1 MDQNYKEVEEIL
13 ENPGIL
19 IFKLSNP
26 SKVFPEKKRTNKYG
40 MNEVN
45 AIKEN
50 IINIFQDISGNIE
63 KFKDQSPEYLGH
75 IINNLKSKYNSK
87 STKFYFP
94 GLQVINMDRE
104 KLNFFTHYPDRF
116 LLCEKSDGV
125 RYLLIQYRNG
135 ICHIVARNLE
145 FFEIY
150 ISEKL
155 PPSQN
160 GKEWDIDYLLDGE
173 LILDDVNE
181 EIDDKSKFIKFKGKN
196 KKINFLIFDAVVIK
210 GVNYGHLPFYK
221 RLDIFSKVFK
231 DEYETNKYIK
241 NCAKSFANKVKEELK
256 LMKSMNNKIID
267 FPNPGKLEKN
277 IKSIV
282 PGTTTTSSANNKS
295 ITLYMKDYYNFND
308 VKKLNELIKLLPHHN
323 DGLIINVDDYPYYS
337 GQSCEIFKWK
347 PIEMNTIDFEIKY
360 NKNKDRYLLCVVIN
374 EADGSNKSSLL
385 PVEILCFESNEEKNK
400 FKNIYNQY
408 ENKLIAECFYDAD
421 LFNDEVAVNNYY
433 LSKIKNQKNDR
444 LSMELEDFPDNID
457 FKKDKENLKGGWR
470 FQRLRNDKSSCNYIN
485 TYQNIKICIKENLHM
500 EEVLSTVE
508 RNKKIMND
516 KNNKEAK
523 KYLDDYNS
531 ENKFMSALVWK
542 RFFKAN
548 ITEKNNPFDEGIFQS
563 NKKDDND
570 KNKKEEKELL
580 NKKRQKPDTD
590 KQEKDNDKDNNNGD
604 KNKDD
609 DLDDDDDGDDGDFD
623 KICDDDYGDD
633 LY

>member
-19 IFKLSNP
+19 VFKLSNP
-26 SKVFPEKKRTNKYG
+26 NKVFPEKKRTNKYEI
-40 MNEVN
+40 NEVN
-45 AIKEN
+45 VIKDN
-50 IINIFQDISGNIE
+50 IIKVFQDISENIE
-63 KFKDQSPEYLGH
+63 KFKNQNPEYLGH
-75 IINNLKSKYNSK
+75 IIKNLNSKYNNK
-87 STKFYFP
+87 SNKFIFP

-104 KLNFFTHYPDRF
+104 KLNFFTHYSDRF

-135 ICHIVARNLE
+135 ICHLVARNLE

-155 PPSQN
+155 PPSLYGGDWN
-160 GKEWDIDYLLDGE
+160 IDYLLDGE

-181 EIDDKSKFIKFKGKN
+181 EFDDRSKFIQFKGKH

-210 GVNYGHLPFYK
+210 GINYGHLPFYK

-231 DEYETNKYIK
+231 DEYEANKYIK
-241 NCAKSFANKVKEELK
+241 NCAKSFVNKVKEELSS
-256 LMKSMNNKIID
+256 MRSMNNKSID

-277 IKSIV
+277 IKVIV
-282 PGTTTTSSANNKS
+282 PGTTTTSNANNKS

-308 VKKLNELIKLLPHHN
+308 VGKLNELIKLLPHHN

-360 NKNKDRYLLCVVIN
+360 NKNKDRFLLCVVIN
-374 EADGSNKSSLL
+374 EGDGINKSSLL
-385 PVEILCFESNEEKNK
+385 PVEILCFESDEEKNK
-400 FKNIYNQY
+400 FKNIYNQN
-408 ENKLIAECFYDAD
+408 ENKLIAECFYDAN
-421 LFNDEVAVNNYY
+421 LFNDEVAINNYY

-444 LSMELEDFPDNID
+444 LSMKLEDFPDEID
-457 FKKDKENLKGGWR
+457 FKIDQKNLKGGWR
-470 FQRLRNDKSSCNYIN
+470 FQRLRNDKSSGNYIN
-485 TYQNIKICIKENLHM
+485 TYQNIKICIKENLHI
-500 EEVLSTVE
+500 EEVLFTVE
-508 RNKKIMND
+508 KNKSIMND
-516 KNNKEAK
+516 KNNKEIK
-523 KYLDDYNS
+523 KYIDDYNS

-548 ITEKNNPFDEGIFQS
+548 VIEKDDLYDEDFFHLR
-563 NKKDDND
+563 KKDDND
-570 KNKKEEKELL
+570 KNKKEEKEFL
-580 NKKRQKPDTD
+580 NKKRQKPDSTR
-590 KQEKDNDKDNNNGD
+590 QENEKEKEVNNDDNSKDDYDD
-604 KNKDD
+604 DD
-609 DLDDDDDGDDGDFD
+609 DLD
-623 KICDDDYGDD
+623 KLCDDDYGDD

>member
-19 IFKLSNP
+19 VFKLSNP
-26 SKVFPEKKRTNKYG
+26 NKVFPEKKRTNKYEI
-40 MNEVN
+40 NEVN
-45 AIKEN
+45 VIKDN
-50 IINIFQDISGNIE
+50 IIKVFQDISENIE
-63 KFKDQSPEYLGH
+63 KFKNQNPEYLGH
-75 IINNLKSKYNSK
+75 IIKNLNSKYNNK
-87 STKFYFP
+87 SNKFIFP

-104 KLNFFTHYPDRF
+104 KLNFFTHYSDRF

-135 ICHIVARNLE
+135 ICHLVARNLE

-155 PPSQN
+155 PPSQYGGDWN
-160 GKEWDIDYLLDGE
+160 IDYLLDGE

-181 EIDDKSKFIKFKGKN
+181 EFDDRSKFIQFKGKH

-210 GVNYGHLPFYK
+210 GINYGHLPFYK

-231 DEYETNKYIK
+231 DEYEANKYIK
-241 NCAKSFANKVKEELK
+241 NCAKSFVNKVKEELSS
-256 LMKSMNNKIID
+256 MRSMNNKSID

-277 IKSIV
+277 IKVIV
-282 PGTTTTSSANNKS
+282 PGTTTTSNANNKS

-308 VKKLNELIKLLPHHN
+308 VGKLNELIKLLPHHN

-360 NKNKDRYLLCVVIN
+360 NKNKDRFLLCVVIN
-374 EADGSNKSSLL
+374 EGDGINKSSLL
-385 PVEILCFESNEEKNK
+385 PVEILCFESDEEKNK
-400 FKNIYNQY
+400 FKNIYNQN
-408 ENKLIAECFYDAD
+408 ENKLIAECFYDAN
-421 LFNDEVAVNNYY
+421 LFNDEVAINNYY

-444 LSMELEDFPDNID
+444 LSMKLEDFPDEID
-457 FKKDKENLKGGWR
+457 FKLDQKNLKGGWR
-470 FQRLRNDKSSCNYIN
+470 FQRLRNDKSSGNYIN
-485 TYQNIKICIKENLHM
+485 TYQNIKICIKENLHI
-500 EEVLSTVE
+500 EEVLFTVE
-508 RNKKIMND
+508 KNKSIMND
-516 KNNKEAK
+516 KNNKEIK
-523 KYLDDYNS
+523 KYIDDYNS

-548 ITEKNNPFDEGIFQS
+548 VIEKDDLYDEDFFHLR
-563 NKKDDND
+563 KKDDND

-580 NKKRQKPDTD
+580 NKKRQKPDYTR
-590 KQEKDNDKDNNNGD
+590 QENVKEKEVNNDDNSKDDYDD
-604 KNKDD
+604 DD
-609 DLDDDDDGDDGDFD
+609 DLD
-623 KICDDDYGDD
+623 KLCDDDYGDD